1 MEKELTDNKIYLRV
15 IYLVSIVIPV
25 VVAFLILF
33 PSKLAL
39 SGGWVK
45 MLPGFHA
52 LINSTTVLTLI
63 CALVSIKKNNVH
75 AHRTFMF
82 VSLFLGA
89 LFLVSYIIY
98 HSSVNSVKFGD
109 LDHDGVV
116 SAAELANVGA
126 SRTIYL
132 VILASHILLSIL
144 VVPFVLLAFYYAL
157 SHQIARHKKM
167 VKYTYPVWLYVS
179 ITGVVVYFMI
189 KPYYF

>member
-15 IYLVSIVIPV
+15 IYFVSIVIPV

-33 PSKLAL
+33 PSKLPL

-63 CALVSIKKNNVH
+63 GALVAIKKNNVH

-98 HSSVNSVKFGD
+98 HSSVDSVKFGD

-116 SAAELANVGA
+116 SDAELTNVGA

-157 SHQIARHKKM
+157 SDQIARHKKM